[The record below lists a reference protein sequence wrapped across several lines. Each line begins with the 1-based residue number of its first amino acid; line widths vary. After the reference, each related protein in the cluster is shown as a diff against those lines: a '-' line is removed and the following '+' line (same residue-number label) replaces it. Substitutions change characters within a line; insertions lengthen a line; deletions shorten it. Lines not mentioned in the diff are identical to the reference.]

1 MKITEYSITQNIMIY
16 HSNVS
21 CLKVYPL
28 RHIVPSALYKT
39 YGMLERCSTADGGN
53 MFWQF
58 LDPGRLNLCNGEFVK
73 SLVKPASWNKHNH
86 ISWRNGKVHRR
97 FIICL

>member
-16 HSNVS
+16 YSNVS

-53 MFWQF
+53 MF
-58 LDPGRLNLCNGEFVK
+58 
-73 SLVKPASWNKHNH
+73 
-86 ISWRNGKVHRR
+86 
-97 FIICL
+97 